1 MVVREARGADV
12 PQIEAV
18 MAPAVAEGSVL
29 PRDVRASDFLVAEAP
44 DGEIIGV
51 VALSPWS
58 HEVVELGSLVS
69 AAPGRGVGGLL
80 VEAAVQEAS
89 RRGYT
94 AIVSLTGIGGFFERS
109 GFQPVA
115 DRPWARARG
124 CATLPSQ
131 DFPELS
137 PAVGNKAQKCAACP
151 RLAHCSQ
158 SLLARALPMARAL
171 ASREVA

>member
-12 PQIEAV
+12 PQIVAV

-29 PRDVRASDFLVAEAP
+29 PREVRAEDFLVAEAP
-44 DGEIIGV
+44 DGAIIGV
-51 VALSPWS
+51 VALSAWS
-58 HEVVELGSLVS
+58 AEVVELGSLVS
-69 AAPGRGVGGLL
+69 ALPGRGVGGLL
-80 VEAAVQEAS
+80 VEAAVQEAT
-89 RRGYT
+89 RRGFSS
-94 AIVSLTGIGGFFERS
+94 IVSLTGIGGFFERS
-109 GFQPVA
+109 RFVQVY

-137 PAVGNKAQKCAACP
+137 EAVGNKARRCAVCP
-151 RLAHCSQ
+151 RLANCSQ
-158 SLLARALPMARAL
+158 SLLARPLPVARAL